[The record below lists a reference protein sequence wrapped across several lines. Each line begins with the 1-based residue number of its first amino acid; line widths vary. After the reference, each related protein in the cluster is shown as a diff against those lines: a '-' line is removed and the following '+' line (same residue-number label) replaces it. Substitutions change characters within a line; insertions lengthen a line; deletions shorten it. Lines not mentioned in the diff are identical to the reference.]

1 MATPYSQQVIKPM
14 NAAKRLGIYLPAA
27 PAEFQERGL
36 TRAALEELEQ
46 NPPLWLSTLRRE
58 GPHPRSV
65 VAGRL
70 GISKAGLA
78 RGGITDPLTTAEIEM
93 LRADPPAWLLA
104 ERETAAAVRAEE
116 ERVKAVKTATARGR

>member
-36 TRAALEELEQ
+36 TREALEEMEK
-46 NPPLWLSTLRRE
+46 NPPEWLETLRRE

-70 GISKAGLA
+70 GVSRAGLA
-78 RGGITDPLTTAEIEM
+78 RGGIIDPLTTAEIED
-93 LRADPPAWLLA
+93 LREDPPAWLIA

-116 ERVKAVKTATARGR
+116 ERVKAAKKSASRGR